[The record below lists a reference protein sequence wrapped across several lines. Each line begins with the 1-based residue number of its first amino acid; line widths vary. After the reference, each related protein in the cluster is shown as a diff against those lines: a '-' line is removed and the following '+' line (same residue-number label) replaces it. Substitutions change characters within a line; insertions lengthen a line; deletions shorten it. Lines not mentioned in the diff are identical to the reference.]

1 MSADSFYETFLAV
14 LQVNGFATV
23 PTGSAIKIIPDANV
37 KWEGGAVD
45 SDGTRLP
52 RDEVVTHV
60 YQLQNVS
67 AAQLVPILRPLMPQW
82 AHLAAYQA
90 NNTLIIA
97 DRAANVRRLGKLIAE
112 MEQAGDRDIA
122 NVHLQYASAAEVVR
136 EIGRASGRAR
146 VCQYG

>member
-90 NNTLIIA
+90 NNTL
-97 DRAANVRRLGKLIAE
+97 K
-112 MEQAGDRDIA
+112 
-122 NVHLQYASAAEVVR
+122 
-136 EIGRASGRAR
+136 IGRASCRER
-146 VCQYG
+146 VCQYV

>member
-1 MSADSFYETFLAV
+1 MRISDWSSVVCSSDL
-14 LQVNGFATV
+14 
-23 PTGSAIKIIPDANV
+23 KICPDASV
-37 KWEGGAVD
+37 KWEGVAVD
-45 SDGTRLP
+45 SDSTRLP

-97 DRAANVRRLGKLIAE
+97 DRADNVSRLGKLIAE
-112 MEQAGDRDIA
+112 MDQAGYRDIA
-122 NVHLQYASAAEVVR
+122 NVHLQYASAAAVVR
-136 EIGRASGRAR
+136 VMSTLAGQDEK
-146 VCQYG
+146 VTP

>member
-1 MSADSFYETFLAV
+1 MRISDWSSVVCSSDL
-14 LQVNGFATV
+14 
-23 PTGSAIKIIPDANV
+23 KICPDASV
-37 KWEGGAVD
+37 KWEGVAVD
-45 SDGTRLP
+45 SDSTRLP

-97 DRAANVRRLGKLIAE
+97 DRAANVRRLGKLIAA
-112 MEQAGDRDIA
+112 MDQAGDRDIA
-122 NVHLQYASAAEVVR
+122 NAHLHYASAAEL
-136 EIGRASGRAR
+136 AR
-146 VCQYG
+146 VLTTMAAQDQQAEDRKHAA